1 MTKGADFF
9 HERQKPV
16 LFPKTVPSLM
26 IGLSVNGFPMRLYR
40 VKSELANSH
49 LTFTVKKM
57 TIQRKEMVKIMN
69 LFQWL

>member
-1 MTKGADFF
+1 MVSQCA
-9 HERQKPV
+9 
-16 LFPKTVPSLM
+16 S
-26 IGLSVNGFPMRLYR
+26 NR

-69 LFQWL
+69 LFQWLQIITYL

>member
-1 MTKGADFF
+1 MVSQCA
-9 HERQKPV
+9 
-16 LFPKTVPSLM
+16 S
-26 IGLSVNGFPMRLYR
+26 NR